1 MWHFVNGVCYFD
13 RGKVCQRCK
22 GEPSLTYLFCLSC
35 NQTTNF
41 YLPSSIISYYLE
53 WKRNSSSSPKPYSCS
68 LSRNYH
74 HVYDAIYMKRESELT
89 VKYLFECL
97 QSIMISNWLFAL
109 YCPQPCIINR
119 VTLFKSKWNGKFSL
133 KCNIP
138 VLLLPES
145 VKWFVFLS
153 LM

>member
-1 MWHFVNGVCYFD
+1 MVTFILESQCMLLKSMIVERTDRQTKFLQNNIDLIKIFNIILKKVKNLPVSNVMWHFVNGVCYFD

-53 WKRNSSSSPKPYSCS
+53 WKRNSSSSPKSYSCS

-74 HVYDAIYMKRESELT
+74 HVYVCHIHEKRIWT
-89 VKYLFECL
+89 NC
-97 QSIMISNWLFAL
+97 
-109 YCPQPCIINR
+109 
-119 VTLFKSKWNGKFSL
+119 
-133 KCNIP
+133 
-138 VLLLPES
+138 
-145 VKWFVFLS
+145 
-153 LM
+153 